1 MLKTLF
7 LKKFDDKP
15 FIERNKARIFLYYSF
30 IMLLLLSFIPIG
42 YAALGTPASVA
53 LRGGLGA
60 AGIALLVI
68 VSLVILRTG
77 RLNRAIAAYA
87 IPTVLLISTARILS
101 VRNDPSTAYG
111 TYIFYMLYL
120 IVFVA
125 AFAKRWHV
133 LATAILFVANNF
145 AVLFMVR
152 GTEGAIA
159 TLNDTAFVNS
169 TLGLAV
175 TAISAYSL
183 VSLMDGYTSIL
194 GANAK
199 ESERKMREIEG
210 VIGTTRGGLD
220 VGSSLI
226 EETRSMDASIN
237 DVGKALDGAKGRLSR
252 LSDNVG
258 EAKNANDRI
267 VAASGELGASSGE
280 LGASSDE
287 YKAIAE
293 QASAAVNEM
302 TASIQGISGVSGRSA
317 DSVAT
322 LSSSIARGE
331 EETAAAAES
340 MNRLA
345 ENADTLL
352 SIVDVITGIAS
363 QTNLLAMNAAIEAAH
378 AGDSGKGFGVVAD
391 EIRRLAEETAENIK
405 AITKGLQGF
414 LDDVALAGKSF
425 SGISSSFAEIG
436 SRARDVTQAF
446 DEINAALRDLGSG
459 TADIDRSVMAV
470 VESSS
475 GMARSIG
482 SVDAMV
488 EGNNKAIDSVRRLT
502 EESLTDL
509 ASISLAFEDILDRS
523 RSLHELGIKS
533 RDCMGALDGAIRSL
547 KEGAAVS

>member
-1 MLKTLF
+1 VIKQFF
-7 LKKFDDKP
+7 LSKFADRS
-15 FIERNKARIFLYYSF
+15 FIERNKARVFLYYSF
-30 IMLLLLSFIPIG
+30 IMLALLSFIPIG

-60 AGIALLVI
+60 AGIAVLVV
-68 VSLVILRTG
+68 VSLVILRSG
-77 RLNRAIAAYA
+77 RLDRAIAAYA
-87 IPTVLLISTARILS
+87 IPTVLLVSAVRILS
-101 VRNDPSTAYG
+101 ARADPSTAYG

-133 LATAILFVANNF
+133 IAAASLFVANNF

-152 GTEGAIA
+152 GTEGAFA

-183 VSLMDGYTSIL
+183 VSLMDGYTAIL

-199 ESERKMREIEG
+199 ESEQKMREIEG

-226 EETRSMDASIN
+226 DETRSMDESIN

-258 EAKNANDRI
+258 EAKDANDRI
-267 VAASGELGASSGE
+267 VAASAELGK
-280 LGASSDE
+280 SSDE

-302 TASIQGISGVSGRSA
+302 TASIQGISGVSGRSSQ
-317 DSVAT
+317 SVAT
-322 LSSSIARGE
+322 LSASIARGE
-331 EETAAAAES
+331 EETAAASES
-340 MNRLA
+340 MSRLA

-352 SIVDVITGIAS
+352 SVVDVITGIAS

-405 AITKGLQGF
+405 AITKGLQDF

-425 SGISSSFAEIG
+425 SGISSSFADIG

-502 EESLTDL
+502 EESLADL
-509 ASISLAFEDILDRS
+509 AAISLAFADILERS

-547 KEGAAVS
+547 KDEKLVDSLNTQG

>member
-267 VAASGELGASSGE
+267 VAASGELGASS
-280 LGASSDE
+280 DE

>member
-1 MLKTLF
+1 MIKTFF
-7 LKKFDDKP
+7 LTKFDDKP

-30 IMLLLLSFIPIG
+30 IMLALLSFIPIG
-42 YAALGTPASVA
+42 YAALGAPSAVV

-60 AGIALLVI
+60 VALAI
-68 VSLVILRTG
+68 IIFASLAVLRTG
-77 RLNRAIAAYA
+77 RLSLAISAYS
-87 IPTVLLISTARILS
+87 IPTIVLMSVVRIQSAL
-101 VRNDPSTAYG
+101 NDPSTAYG

-125 AFAKRWHV
+125 AFGKKGQV
-133 LATAILFVANNF
+133 IATAILFFANNL
-145 AVLFMVR
+145 AVLFMA
-152 GTEGAIA
+152 GETEGAIA
-159 TLNDTAFVNS
+159 TINDTAFVNS

-183 VSLMDGYTSIL
+183 VSLMDAYTSIL

-210 VIGTTRGGLD
+210 VICTTRGGLD

-258 EAKNANDRI
+258 EAKGANDRI
-267 VAASGELGASSGE
+267 VAASAELGT
-280 LGASSDE
+280 SSDE

-317 DSVAT
+317 ESVAT
-322 LSSSIARGE
+322 LSTSIARGE
-331 EETAAAAES
+331 EETAAASES

-436 SRARDVTQAF
+436 SRARDVTQSF

-470 VESSS
+470 VESSA
-475 GMARSIG
+475 GMARSID
-482 SVDAMV
+482 SVDSMV
-488 EGNNKAIDSVRRLT
+488 EGNNKAIDSVKRLT
-502 EESLTDL
+502 EESLADL
-509 ASISLAFEDILDRS
+509 AAISLAFEHILERS
-523 RSLHELGIKS
+523 RTLHDLGIKS

>member
-1 MLKTLF
+1 MIKQFF
-7 LKKFDDKP
+7 LSKFDDRS
-15 FIERNKARIFLYYSF
+15 FIERNKARVFLYYSF
-30 IMLLLLSFIPIG
+30 IMLALLSFIPIG
-42 YAALGTPASVA
+42 YAALDTPASVA

-60 AGIALLVI
+60 AGIAVLVV
-68 VSLVILRTG
+68 VSLFVLRTG
-77 RLNRAIAAYA
+77 RLDRAIAAYA
-87 IPTVLLISTARILS
+87 IPTVVLMCSLRILS
-101 VRNDPSTAYG
+101 AKNDPSSAYG

-120 IVFVA
+120 IVFIA
-125 AFAKRWHV
+125 AFGRKWQV
-133 LATAILFVANNF
+133 IATALAFIANNL

-183 VSLMDGYTSIL
+183 VSLMDGYAALL
-194 GANAK
+194 GENAK

-226 EETRSMDASIN
+226 EETRSMDASIG

-258 EAKNANDRI
+258 EAKDANDRI
-267 VAASGELGASSGE
+267 VAASAELGR
-280 LGASSDE
+280 SSDA

-317 DSVAT
+317 ESVAT
-322 LSSSIARGE
+322 LSTSIARGE
-331 EETAAAAES
+331 EETAAASES
-340 MNRLA
+340 MSRLA

-405 AITKGLQGF
+405 AITKGLRDF

-502 EESLTDL
+502 EESLADL
-509 ASISLAFEDILDRS
+509 ASISLAFKEILERS
-523 RSLHELGIKS
+523 RTLNELGVKS

-547 KEGAAVS
+547 KDAQDSSE